1 MFAALMSTFRSSPD
15 VALPAAASAVA
26 STSNEAAFALRAE
39 LAAFEAPARRAI
51 ACILHIP
58 ERSPDVDDC
67 VQETLRRAVEHRTE
81 ARAAGATG
89 EAREPHALRGWVLG
103 IARHVALDE
112 IRARKRSRARTE
124 PLDGGDTRHDVPAAG
139 PSPETQVAKR
149 RELLQVSMA
158 LAGMPERQ
166 REALLLFHVEGVE
179 YAEIGRRLG
188 VPLGTVATWI
198 ARGRAHLVEKLSEER

>member
-15 VALPAAASAVA
+15 VARTAAPAVA
-26 STSNEAAFALRAE
+26 SMSNETAIALRAE

-67 VQETLRRAVEHRTE
+67 VQETLRRAVENRATTQ
-81 ARAAGATG
+81 ARD
-89 EAREPHALRGWVLG
+89 PQALRGWVLG

-124 PLDGGDTRHDVPAAG
+124 PLDGEETRHDVPAPG
-139 PSPETQVAKR
+139 PSPESQVGKR
-149 RELLQVSMA
+149 RELLRVSLA

-198 ARGRAHLVEKLSEER
+198 ARGRAHLLEKLSEDR

>member
-1 MFAALMSTFRSSPD
+1 MSTFRSSPD

-81 ARAAGATG
+81 AR
-89 EAREPHALRGWVLG
+89 EPHALRGWVLG

-112 IRARKRSRARTE
+112 IRARKRSRARNE
-124 PLDGGDTRHDVPAAG
+124 PLDGEETRHDVPAAG

-198 ARGRAHLVEKLSEER
+198 ARGRAHLVEKLSEDR